1 MEAYHI
7 ERLGS
12 VDGIMLRS
20 SEDPARAAEGP
31 DAGAREFTEVPR
43 SRWSSKAAVAGRLSL
58 ASCPFLT
65 ARVRSPPSA
74 TG

>member
-20 SEDPARAAEGP
+20 SEDPARAAGGP
-31 DAGAREFTEVPR
+31 DAGAREFAELTGHRQVT
-43 SRWSSKAAVAGRLSL
+43 AGET
-58 ASCPFLT
+58 FLT
-65 ARVRSPPSA
+65 NV
-74 TG
+74 